1 MDGLEGQSSGTAVG
15 FGLLGGEVSHGPG
28 GADFVGESGEAG
40 LEGVGGAEFAF
51 PDGDDVPSEG
61 FEMGRSDL
69 IAMAV
74 AGDLRF
80 PIGGVGLRS
89 GRIPAAFMPM
99 PEAAVH
105 HDGDAVLREDYIG
118 AAREFS
124 VLEAESEAMSMEPLP
139 NQNLRFGVLAADAG
153 HAAGA
158 LCGGQLVCHD
168 GPMDLL
174 FLEKG
179 HDPLEE
185 GRCGSGFIGSIG
197 RCTAGRVVCYAGGV
211 VLLTVDDDRYD
222 GPGGAAV
229 LLWFIVHERENVG
242 HEHLSVD
249 LRRCIRLSEFLDD
262 DGVVLLEKFIDPR
275 INKDHLA
282 PIAFKFID

>member
-40 LEGVGGAEFAF
+40 LEGAGGAEFAF

-61 FEMGRSDL
+61 FEMSRSDL

-80 PIGGVGLRS
+80 PIAGVGLRS

-105 HDGDAVLREDYIG
+105 HDGNAVLREDYIG

-139 NQNLRFGVLAADAG
+139 NQNLRLGVLAADAG

-158 LCGGQLVCHD
+158 LRGGHFICHD
-168 GPMDLL
+168 GPMDLRL
-174 FLEKG
+174 LEKG
-179 HDPLEE
+179 HDPLEK
-185 GRCGSGFIGSIG
+185 GGSGSIGSIRSRRTG
-197 RCTAGRVVCYAGGV
+197 GRVVRNAGGV
-211 VLLTVDDDRYD
+211 VLLAVDDDRYY

-229 LLWFIVHERENVG
+229 ALRFIVHEPENVG

-249 LRRCIRLSEFLDD
+249 LRRCIRLAELLDD
-262 DGVVLLEKFIDPR
+262 DGVVLLEKLIDPR